1 MHHEVCVVKS
11 CVIKSCWKW
20 LQCSHDCLIV
30 CRIVSHCLTPIWWTY
45 LLSRHNYCDI
55 HNILQKEKKTR
66 LQACTSNQNCCPDI
80 LRVFCV
86 LAKKVNNVVFKQCFS
101 PYLVIC
107 QYLIIV
113 HCQTTAKCVIAVHLI
128 ISIFQYYLMC
138 I

>member
-1 MHHEVCVVKS
+1 MKYALWNHVS
-11 CVIKSCWKW
+11 W
-20 LQCSHDCLIV
+20 SHAGSDFNAHMIVWSSVGLFPIVWCLFDEPIYYRDIIIV
-30 CRIVSHCLTPIWWTY
+30 TFIIFYR
-45 LLSRHNYCDI
+45 
-55 HNILQKEKKTR
+55 KKKKTR